1 MYGNFGTHVLSA
13 AYGNTIV
20 DDELA
25 FRVSVDDQASDGFVT
40 NELRDDDQEAASSI
54 TTWRG
59 KLLYEPAA
67 LADLSIYTTLSYAE
81 KETGADFVSPTDVT
95 GLSIDPFRRKS
106 FANIQGQSTL
116 DQKAAIVEA
125 RYRINDQWDLTSISV
140 WNDSD
145 LSLRDDADSQAT
157 GGRASRTR
165 EDESTIYTQEVRLA
179 FADNRLKG
187 NLGAYF
193 YDEEQRAVI
202 DDLLAEDVRS
212 SVLNVLPPPLGASVA
227 ALYDD
232 PFFLTRQG
240 SRTVDV
246 ENWAVFGNMEY
257 GFNEFVTVFAG
268 FRYDDESVRNTADE
282 TRRVSSSLPN
292 PLDLGS
298 PLGDFAA
305 IVNGLIE
312 GALGLAPLNSE
323 ANYSAFLPKLGLT
336 LNWSDDL
343 ATSFTVQRA
352 YRAGGAGTSAVG
364 NYEYDPEYTT
374 NYEFSLRSMWF
385 DNMLT
390 VNANIFFVDWTD
402 QQVQL
407 VEPTIQTDFMITNAG
422 KSELYGA
429 ELELSLTPRAN
440 IELYGNIGLVET
452 EFTKFPANEELGSSD
467 LSGNEFLHAPN
478 VTAAA
483 GVNWAISSD
492 LKMQVDVDY
501 QHSNYADLENMFLN
515 DSRTLVNTKITYRL
529 SDKLDIALVA
539 RNLFDEEY
547 ISLNGLGF
555 GTVTYVGQ
563 PRTFA
568 VQFQGSF

>member
-1 MYGNFGTHVLSA
+1 M
-13 AYGNTIV
+13 
-20 DDELA
+20 
-25 FRVSVDDQASDGFVT
+25 
-40 NELRDDDQEAASSI
+40 
-54 TTWRG
+54 
-59 KLLYEPAA
+59 
-67 LADLSIYTTLSYAE
+67 
-81 KETGADFVSPTDVT
+81 
-95 GLSIDPFRRKS
+95 
-106 FANIQGQSTL
+106 
-116 DQKAAIVEA
+116 
-125 RYRINDQWDLTSISV
+125 
-140 WNDSD
+140 
-145 LSLRDDADSQAT
+145 
-157 GGRASRTR
+157 
-165 EDESTIYTQEVRLA
+165 
-179 FADNRLKG
+179 
-187 NLGAYF
+187 
-193 YDEEQRAVI
+193 
-202 DDLLAEDVRS
+202 
-212 SVLNVLPPPLGASVA
+212 
-227 ALYDD
+227 
-232 PFFLTRQG
+232 
-240 SRTVDV
+240 
-246 ENWAVFGNMEY
+246 
-257 GFNEFVTVFAG
+257 
-268 FRYDDESVRNTADE
+268 
-282 TRRVSSSLPN
+282 
-292 PLDLGS
+292 
-298 PLGDFAA
+298 
-305 IVNGLIE
+305 
-312 GALGLAPLNSE
+312 
-323 ANYSAFLPKLGLT
+323 PKLGLT

-501 QHSNYADLENMFLN
+501 LHSNYADLENMFLN

-539 RNLFDEEY
+539 HNLFDEEY